1 MSNEV
6 EWELFRDPEADGRQP
21 EAGHGPKLLV
31 IGGAKGGT
39 GKSLLAANLAIYL
52 ASLGRRVVAVD
63 ADRIG
68 ANLHGFLGVPHPAG
82 CAPYVPPMPS
92 FHADDDEDLP
102 RDAQE
107 GGLFAGEAE
116 ASARRGTREHTLGS
130 SRGTGDAVGGEV
142 GVGIRPS
149 VLAALRG
156 RSASDTLR
164 PPAEG
169 EPGVVDT
176 SVRGLRLLHAG
187 LDEPSRGESHRRRRR
202 DLAKRLKGFDADWV
216 VIDLGAGLD
225 HSLLDLWLD
234 ADVHLF
240 VTLPEPTAVE
250 GTYRFVRATFA
261 RRMSRIFAET
271 NAEPPPS
278 LSNLEEGGRS
288 LPPLDLLRRLEK
300 ESPDDPRV
308 AQLAEAMAAH
318 VTYFVVNQTRLRVD
332 LELGERM
339 RSTARR
345 RLGVRME
352 YLGYV
357 DFDDTVWNCLRAGRP
372 LLIESPGTK
381 ASRSIEK
388 IARRLLSIVSGK
400 YRRASMP
407 NVPLA
412 THHDLLE
419 VDRGATDEEVR
430 RASKRARDIYAPA
443 SLACVGL
450 FDAAGLERLRARLDE
465 AHDVLLDPARRR
477 PYELSVFPP
486 EVPAQTAKEEE
497 ASEMPRPPPPVIT
510 PETVFTGPLLR
521 AVRQSK
527 GVRLKEV
534 SQRTKIGTA
543 FLRAIEAEEPSQLP
557 ALVYVRGFVS
567 EFAKFL
573 GLDAEHV
580 SRTYVRR
587 LERMGIEDARH

>member
-1 MSNEV
+1 MAGEV
-6 EWELFRDPEADGRQP
+6 DLELFREPSPEGEGQERTAPR
-21 EAGHGPKLLV
+21 LMV

-82 CAPYVPPMPS
+82 VAPYVPPLPT
-92 FHADDDEDLP
+92 FLAIDEED
-102 RDAQE
+102 
-107 GGLFAGEAE
+107 
-116 ASARRGTREHTLGS
+116 
-130 SRGTGDAVGGEV
+130 GEV
-142 GVGIRPS
+142 QE
-149 VLAALRG
+149 ALPFEDP
-156 RSASDTLR
+156 ASLVAEGAESSGTL
-164 PPAEG
+164 PPALG
-169 EPGVVDT
+169 VPGVVDT
-176 SVRGLRLLHAG
+176 GVRGLRLLHAG
-187 LDEPSRGESHRRRRR
+187 LDEPARGETARRRRR
-202 DLAKRLKGFDADWV
+202 DLAERLQGLDADWV
-216 VIDLGAGLD
+216 VVDLGAGLD

-234 ADVHLF
+234 ADVHVF

-250 GTYRFVRATFA
+250 GTYRFVRATFL
-261 RRMSRIFAET
+261 RRLRRAVEAAMEGSDELVA
-271 NAEPPPS
+271 AGGS
-278 LSNLEEGGRS
+278 LLDRLESEGRA
-288 LPPLDLLRRLEK
+288 LPPLDLLR
-300 ESPDDPRV
+300 
-308 AQLAEAMAAH
+308 QLRQEGHPFAELAAATMADH
-318 VTYFVVNQTRLRVD
+318 DTFFVVNQTRLRAD

-339 RSTARR
+339 TSAARR
-345 RLGVRME
+345 RLAVRLE

-357 DFDDTVWNCLRAGRP
+357 DFDDTVWNCLRSGRP

-388 IARRLLSIVSGK
+388 IARRLLAIAAGK
-400 YRRASMP
+400 YRFAPQPS
-407 NVPLA
+407 VPRA

-430 RASKRARDIYAPA
+430 RAAKRARDLYAPG

-450 FDAAGLERLRARLDE
+450 LDADGLERLRARLEE

-486 EVPAQTAKEEE
+486 EPARASERVEE
-497 ASEMPRPPPPVIT
+497 ADAGPRPPPPVIT

-527 GVRLKEV
+527 GVRLEEISHK
-534 SQRTKIGTA
+534 TKIGVA
-543 FLRAIEAEEPSQLP
+543 FLEALEKEDARSLP
-557 ALVYVRGFVS
+557 AWVYVRGFVM
-567 EFAKFL
+567 EVAKFL
-573 GLDAEHV
+573 GLDPEHV

-587 LERMGIEDARH
+587 LEKTHGERTGL